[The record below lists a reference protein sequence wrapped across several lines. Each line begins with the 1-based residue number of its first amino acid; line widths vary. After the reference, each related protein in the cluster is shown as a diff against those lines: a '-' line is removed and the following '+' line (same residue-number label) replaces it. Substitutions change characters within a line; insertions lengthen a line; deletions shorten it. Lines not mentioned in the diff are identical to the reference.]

1 MTKDEEEEARKIKL
15 QYYQEVCNIN
25 LDNYRL
31 HETDHP

>member
-31 HETDHP
+31 H